1 MNLSCETQYN
11 QKAMTAM
18 SKALRKTVRKKNSLC
33 THILGWIV
41 VVFSLFLSCWTPET
55 GFFFLLTK
63 RSLITLTIAAVL
75 LVFLI
80 WEDSINGYFAR
91 KKLAPGTETV
101 KTVFKNSEFISSTKA
116 NTNTFTYSRFNT
128 IAETED
134 YFVFIYNV
142 SHAQVYDKKHFSGK
156 PLNEFRTF
164 IEQATGKQI
173 VSV

>member
-33 THILGWIV
+33 THILGWTV

-101 KTVFKNSEFISSTKA
+101 NLFPAPKQTQIPLPTAGSTRLRKPRIILCS
-116 NTNTFTYSRFNT
+116 FTMS
-128 IAETED
+128 
-134 YFVFIYNV
+134 
-142 SHAQVYDKKHFSGK
+142 
-156 PLNEFRTF
+156 
-164 IEQATGKQI
+164 ATRRSMTKSI
-173 VSV
+173 FPESP